1 MKAYTSG
8 EASPTPGEAAP
19 PGERLRRGIRIA
31 SYNVENFYLLL
42 DGPYWRAAYDALTEE
57 EYLAMNP
64 SIYNPN
70 KERRKIGEIAETLLA
85 GDFDLVA
92 LCEVGGMETL
102 ENFNRLYLDGGYE
115 CFLHEENSRRGIY
128 VGMLARRGRFATVRA
143 ASVPG
148 SFSRNLLR
156 LELELRPEDGG
167 GRLAAFAV
175 HLKSQLGE
183 GLGIAQRMEEA
194 RRLAELVPKTR
205 CVLMGDFNGIL
216 IPGQA
221 QFEFEPLMA
230 LPFRDVLEELCVSPD
245 ERVTHYYFGPKPNFT
260 QLDYIFC
267 SNDIKIT
274 AGGTMPGP
282 VPWNAAERRRL
293 PSDHVPLYAVVELT
307 RGR

>member
-1 MKAYTSG
+1 MKAFG
-8 EASPTPGEAAP
+8 GGRAGPAGGDAA
-19 PGERLRRGIRIA
+19 RDDRTRRGIKIA

-42 DGPYWRAAYDALTEE
+42 DGPYGRAAFDALEE
-57 EYLAMNP
+57 GDYLAMNP
-64 SIYNPN
+64 SIYNAN
-70 KERRKIGEIAETLLA
+70 KDRRKIGEIAETILA

-128 VGMLARRGRFATVRA
+128 VGMMARRGRFAEVRA

-156 LELELRPEDGG
+156 LELGLRPEHGG
-167 GRLAAFAV
+167 GRLSAFAV
-175 HLKSQLGE
+175 HLKSQLGDD
-183 GLGIAQRMEEA
+183 LGIAQRMEEA
-194 RRLAELVPKTR
+194 RRLAGLVPKAR

-230 LPFRDVLEELCVSPD
+230 LPFRDVLEELGVPPD
-245 ERVTHYYFGPKPNFT
+245 DRVTHYYFGPKPNFT
-260 QLDYIFC
+260 QLDYILC

-274 AGGTMPGP
+274 DGGTIPGP
-282 VPWNAAERRRL
+282 VPWSAAERRRL
-293 PSDHVPLYAVVELT
+293 PSDHVPIYAVVEPPQ
-307 RGR
+307 GR